1 MVAPLLPI
9 PTPGP
14 PDPPR
19 ALLSDALAWL
29 RRSWAA
35 NPPLALVGLGTLAL
49 AIPLV
54 VGVFA
59 DPRVITGAPA
69 WL

>member
-1 MVAPLLPI
+1 
-9 PTPGP
+9 
-14 PDPPR
+14 
-19 ALLSDALAWL
+19 
-29 RRSWAA
+29 
-35 NPPLALVGLGTLAL
+35 LVGLGTLAL